1 MVLIY
6 RVILQ
11 DHEMTTCVLST
22 CVFMSRMPSRQV
34 TILQS
39 LVIKDMTVLEI
50 SWF

>member
-11 DHEMTTCVLST
+11 DHEMTT

-50 SWF
+50 